1 MSKHKNLERQLA
13 AIMFTD
19 IEGYTKSMSINE
31 ELAMSSLKKKRSII
45 QPLIDQ
51 NNGVFVKEMGDGT
64 LSYFN

>member
-19 IEGYTKSMSINE
+19 IEGYTKSMSVNE

-51 NNGVFVKEMGDGT
+51 NNGVFVKEMVD
-64 LSYFN
+64 

>member
-51 NNGVFVKEMGDGT
+51 NNGVFVKEVIPEACF
-64 LSYFN
+64 L